1 MSGIRLADIPDIDEI
16 CELGAELLA
25 QSVYSDIKPDESKY
39 RLFIAGLMGT
49 KKGAVFI
56 AVDDDDKPQGML
68 LGLIDDLFFSRYSYA
83 TDVAFYVR
91 EGYRHLVPG
100 LMKRFMAWAEGKTRV
115 VYISLGISSGTG
127 DLERIGQVYES
138 FGLARVGGIYFKRV

>member
-16 CELGAELLA
+16 CKLGSELLA

-39 RLFIAGLMGT
+39 RLFVAGLMGT
-49 KKGAVFI
+49 KKGAVFV

-68 LGLIDDLFFSRYSYA
+68 FGLIDDLFFSRYCYA

-91 EGYRHLVPG
+91 EGYRHLVPA
-100 LMKRFMAWAEGKTRV
+100 LMKRFMSWAEGKPRV
-115 VYISLGISSGTG
+115 MYISLGISSGTG
-127 DLERIGQVYES
+127 DLARVGELYEK
-138 FGLARVGGIYFKRV
+138 FGLERVGGIYYKRV